1 MAAEDSQQMRERLDR
16 IRCSFDQWRIS
27 YELHR
32 PEGGRWVAWRIDPLE
47 EWEAEAGLTCVVSAW
62 DHDTFLARLGAEQR
76 RQDELRARLR
86 QEEEERKS
94 RSPLSPMRQRGEGSR
109 GGCGAPRGCFP
120 RHRGGGVDFW
130 LTLVA
135 SGLGSYSGVSRGTAP
150 DTRPGEQPQGPT
162 GRNRKWLSSPP
173 SMSTSS

>member
-1 MAAEDSQQMRERLDR
+1 MEYGSEPTQYTDPEGMPENERMTPSQSFAWSAEAGLTATEHVCTRKVRPPSVGGMAADDPQQMRERLDR

-86 QEEEERKS
+86 QEEEEGKS
-94 RSPLSPMRQRGEGSR
+94 RGPLSPMRQRGEGSR
-109 GGCGAPRGCFP
+109 GG
-120 RHRGGGVDFW
+120 
-130 LTLVA
+130 
-135 SGLGSYSGVSRGTAP
+135 
-150 DTRPGEQPQGPT
+150 
-162 GRNRKWLSSPP
+162 
-173 SMSTSS
+173 

>member
-1 MAAEDSQQMRERLDR
+1 MESELLQHVSLSGMPEDERMTPSQSFAWSAEAGLTATEHVCTGKVRLSSVGGMAADDPQQRRERLDR
-16 IRCSFDQWRIS
+16 IRCSFYQWRIS

-86 QEEEERKS
+86 QEEEEGKP

-109 GGCGAPRGCFP
+109 GG
-120 RHRGGGVDFW
+120 
-130 LTLVA
+130 
-135 SGLGSYSGVSRGTAP
+135 
-150 DTRPGEQPQGPT
+150 
-162 GRNRKWLSSPP
+162 
-173 SMSTSS
+173 

>member
-1 MAAEDSQQMRERLDR
+1 PPSVGGMAADDPQQMRERLDR

-86 QEEEERKS
+86 QEEEEGKS
-94 RSPLSPMRQRGEGSR
+94 RGPLSPQPPRDPSPRCRIGDRGPRDEGSR
-109 GGCGAPRGCFP
+109 GG
-120 RHRGGGVDFW
+120 
-130 LTLVA
+130 
-135 SGLGSYSGVSRGTAP
+135 
-150 DTRPGEQPQGPT
+150 
-162 GRNRKWLSSPP
+162 
-173 SMSTSS
+173 

>member
-1 MAAEDSQQMRERLDR
+1 MAADDPQQKQMRERLDR

-86 QEEEERKS
+86 QEEEEGKS
-94 RSPLSPMRQRGEGSR
+94 RGRSEEHTSELQSR
-109 GGCGAPRGCFP
+109 P
-120 RHRGGGVDFW
+120 H
-130 LTLVA
+130 LVCR
-135 SGLGSYSGVSRGTAP
+135 LLLEKKKKKR
-150 DTRPGEQPQGPT
+150 TR
-162 GRNRKWLSSPP
+162 N
-173 SMSTSS
+173 

>member
-1 MAAEDSQQMRERLDR
+1 MESELLQHVSLSGMPEDERMTPSQSFAWSAEAGLTATEHVCTGKVRLSSVGGMAADDPQQMRERLDR

-32 PEGGRWVAWRIDPLE
+32 PEGGRWMAWRIDPLE

-86 QEEEERKS
+86 QEEEEGKP

-109 GGCGAPRGCFP
+109 GG
-120 RHRGGGVDFW
+120 
-130 LTLVA
+130 
-135 SGLGSYSGVSRGTAP
+135 
-150 DTRPGEQPQGPT
+150 
-162 GRNRKWLSSPP
+162 
-173 SMSTSS
+173 